1 MKRHNGNNGKECQL
15 SKEIVAPMPGRIIE
29 ILVQE
34 GDPIEEYEPV
44 VILEAMKMENQ
55 ISSEQTGK
63 VKEIKV
69 RVGDAVAV
77 RQVLVVLE

>member
-1 MKRHNGNNGKECQL
+1 M
-15 SKEIVAPMPGRIIE
+15 SKEIVAPMPGKIIE
-29 ILVQE
+29 ILVNE
-34 GDPIEEYEPV
+34 GDELEEYQTV

-55 ISSEQTGK
+55 ISCEHAGR

-69 RVGDAVAV
+69 QIGDAVST

>member
-1 MKRHNGNNGKECQL
+1 M
-15 SKEIVAPMPGRIIE
+15 SKEIVAPMPGKIIE
-29 ILVQE
+29 ILVHE
-34 GDPIEEYEPV
+34 GDEIEEYQTV

-55 ISSEQTGK
+55 ISCEYAGR

-69 RVGDAVAV
+69 QIGDAVST

>member
-1 MKRHNGNNGKECQL
+1 M
-15 SKEIVAPMPGRIIE
+15 SKEIVAPMPGKIME

-44 VILEAMKMENQ
+44 LILEAMKMENQ
-55 ISSEQTGK
+55 ISSEQAGR

-69 RVGDAVAV
+69 RAGDAVST

>member
-1 MKRHNGNNGKECQL
+1 M